1 MDNEFDK
8 IKEALDKINPA
19 EFEWSK
25 ESADVG
31 IMAQEIGSVLD
42 DTISIDTSLWG
53 SNTITINTSSG
64 PYTVGSAGAYLYSGG
79 NGNSMWS
86 TGVGIGTTTPTLKV
100 NGNAE
105 FDDDIKIKG
114 VSVFKTLEEINRRLA
129 ILVPDPEKLEHFEA
143 LKKAYDHYKV
153 LEALCQIPEKKN
165 DNS

>member
-8 IKEALDKINPA
+8 IKEALDKIKPA

-31 IMAQEIGSVLD
+31 ILAQEIGSVLD

-53 SNTITINTSSG
+53 SSTISINTTSG
-64 PYTVGSAGAYLYSGG
+64 PYTVGSAGAFLYNGS

-86 TGVGIGTTTPTLKV
+86 TSVGTTTPTLKV

-143 LKKAYDHYKV
+143 LKKAYEHYKT
-153 LEALCQIPEKKN
+153 LEALCQVPAKD